1 MQTVLLAC
9 WLVGQVSW
17 ASEVPPP
24 PPLPVVVE
32 ADSGEDPLDGWA
44 RSLAESWDQ
53 NWKQAY
59 AERSAVLPF
68 DSHGRAEE
76 DAPSLEPATASS
88 VELWARFNQPVLR
101 YRVRFTRYLYE
112 PISGVE
118 TRADGELFWDQTS
131 ARLDL
136 NPPAKLP
143 KPGVNPA
150 RKDRSGQPYTVVGAR
165 RASYVVRGE
174 SVVVANHEE
183 KTFVRHQEPPRNA
196 RNTWRARFPAISPFL
211 KFDPADRQRT
221 FAIDPG
227 GLTATEE
234 RIHLRLR
241 GLWDGWR
248 RSYGRVEI
256 LLDPKTGRPQAM
268 KIVDSRAVQTVY
280 VYQEVQ
286 RGGPGEV
293 WHGDPFRLDLKG
305 YADATLHTAP

>member
-1 MQTVLLAC
+1 MQTVLLAG
-9 WLVGQVSW
+9 WLLGQVNW

-32 ADSGEDPLDGWA
+32 ADGGEGPLDGWA

-53 NWKQAY
+53 SWKRAY
-59 AERSAVLPF
+59 AERVVVLPF

-76 DAPSLEPATASS
+76 DAPPLEPATASTL
-88 VELWARFNQPVLR
+88 EQWARFNRPVLR
-101 YRVRFTRYLYE
+101 YRVRFTRYVYE

-118 TRADGELFWDQTS
+118 TRADGELFWDNTS
-131 ARLDL
+131 SRLDL
-136 NPPAKLP
+136 NPPASLP
-143 KPGVNPA
+143 KPAVNPA
-150 RKDRSGQPYTVVGAR
+150 RKDRSGQPYRVVGEKKE
-165 RASYVVRGE
+165 SYVVRGE
-174 SVVVANHEE
+174 SVVVANHDE

-196 RNTWRARFPAISPFL
+196 WRARFPAISPFL
-211 KFDPADRQRT
+211 DFDPADRQRT
-221 FAIDPG
+221 FAIYPG
-227 GLTATEE
+227 GGATTGE

-248 RSYGRVEI
+248 RNYGRVEI

-293 WHGDPFRLDLKG
+293 WNGDPFRLDLKG
-305 YADATLHTAP
+305 YVDVTGTRLP